1 MLKYIGR
8 RLLTLLPTVLV
19 PIIFVFF
26 LVRLAPGDPARNILG
41 DYATEEEV
49 ELLRTELGLDRSLL
63 EQFWNF
69 IVGIPKF
76 ELGQSFYMGM
86 PVSEIVPPYAM
97 VTLEIGAMALV
108 WAVLIGVAMGTVG
121 ALGRDKFSGK
131 LANAYGILGISIPG
145 FFIAI
150 LMVVVLA
157 VNLKLFEVGLY
168 VPPEDGYLEHLKSLV
183 MPGVAL
189 GIAEAA
195 FIARITR
202 GALLDVLNEPF
213 ITTARSV
220 GVAPVR
226 IFRVHVLR
234 LVALQI
240 LTVMGL
246 FSASLV
252 SGSVIMESIF
262 AVPGIGSLLLNAV
275 FGRDY
280 ALIQGIVILTGALI
294 IVVNLIVDILY
305 AVIDPRV
312 QFGKKAA

>member
-1 MLKYIGR
+1 MLQYIGR

-19 PIIFVFF
+19 PIVFVFF
-26 LVRLAPGDPARNILG
+26 LVRLAPGDPARSILG
-41 DYATEEEV
+41 DYATDEEV
-49 ELLRTELGLDRSLL
+49 AALRTELGLDKSLVV
-63 EQFWNF
+63 QFWDF
-69 IVGIPKF
+69 LSGIPKF
-76 ELGQSFYMGM
+76 EFGQSFYMGM
-86 PVSEIVPPYAM
+86 PVNEIVPPYAQ
-97 VTLEIGAMALV
+97 VTLEIGAMALI
-108 WAVLIGVAMGTVG
+108 WAVVLGVAIGTIG
-121 ALGRDKFSGK
+121 ALRRNKLSGK
-131 LANAYGILGISIPG
+131 IANAYGILGISIPG
-145 FFIAI
+145 FFTAI
-150 LMVVVLA
+150 IMVVILA

-168 VPPEDGYLEHLKSLV
+168 VPPEEGYFEHLKSLF
-183 MPGVAL
+183 MPSLAL

-195 FIARITR
+195 FVARITR

-220 GVAPVR
+220 GVSDGR

-246 FSASLV
+246 FTASLV

-294 IVVNLIVDILY
+294 ISVNLIVDILY
-305 AVIDPRV
+305 AIVDPRV
-312 QFGKKAA
+312 QYGKKSA